1 MGLVQLDI
9 PGGLES
15 EGFEMLKTMMW
26 SMLGL
31 LITASAAQADFFY
44 SPIGYYPAPVA
55 VQPVYSAP
63 IPVGISYAAIAAP
76 VVVARPVYVSPVVQT
91 VYSAP
96 VYSAPISTVSYTTYS
111 TPVVAAPVYV
121 RPAVTVAPVVV
132 PAYGVARESLIVRP
146 YSSTY
151 RSSAH
156 GWGSGYSVYE
166 RNTPYR
172 TVIRAR
178 GW

>member
-1 MGLVQLDI
+1 MGLLQLDA
-9 PGGLES
+9 PRGLES
-15 EGFEMLKTMMW
+15 EGFEMLRAMMW

-31 LITASAAQADFFY
+31 LITASAAQADYFY
-44 SPIGYYPAPVA
+44 SPVGYYPAPVA
-55 VQPVYSAP
+55 VQPIYSAP
-63 IPVGISYAAIAAP
+63 IPVGINYAVAAP
-76 VVVARPVYVSPVVQT
+76 VVVARPVYVSPIVQT

-96 VYSAPISTVSYTTYS
+96 VYSAPIYSAPISTVSYTTYS

-121 RPAVTVAPVVV
+121 RPVVV
-132 PAYGVARESLIVRP
+132 PTYGFARESLVVRP
-146 YSSTY
+146 YSSTF

-156 GWGSGYSVYE
+156 GWGTGYSVYGHS
-166 RNTPYR
+166 TPHR